1 MSLIYMNYSLTIP
14 KVAVLLFFVM
24 FVYSGIMKISG
35 FAKKTKGLSKKTGLP
50 YPMNELG
57 MLGVIL
63 LEVVGSLIIVSY
75 FWDQKDI
82 FGIRLEKEYMKY
94 LLQIY
99 FLFLIVV
106 TFLYHPPTDK
116 LIPFLSNMTTL
127 GGLLLI
133 YNLL

>member
-1 MSLIYMNYSLTIP
+1 MNYSVTIP

-24 FVYSGIMKISG
+24 FVYSGVMKISG

-50 YPMNELG
+50 YPINELG

-75 FWDQKDI
+75 FWGLKDI
-82 FGIRLEKEYMKY
+82 FGIRLEKEYIKY

-99 FLFLIVV
+99 LLFLIVV

-116 LIPFLSNMTTL
+116 LIPFLSNITTF

>member
-1 MSLIYMNYSLTIP
+1 MNYSLTIP

-24 FVYSGIMKISG
+24 FVYSGVMKISG
-35 FAKKTKGLSKKTGLP
+35 FTKKTKGLSKKTGLP
-50 YPMNELG
+50 YPINELG

-63 LEVVGSLIIVSY
+63 LEVVGSLIIVAY
-75 FWDQKDI
+75 FWGQKDI

-116 LIPFLSNMTTL
+116 LIPFLSNVTTF

>member
-1 MSLIYMNYSLTIP
+1 MNYSLTIP

-24 FVYSGIMKISG
+24 FVYSGVMKISG
-35 FAKKTKGLSKKTGLP
+35 FTKKTKGLSKKTGLP
-50 YPMNELG
+50 YPINELG

-63 LEVVGSLIIVSY
+63 LEVLGSLIIISY

-82 FGIRLEKEYMKY
+82 FGIRLEKEYMQY

-99 FLFLIVV
+99 LLFLIVV
-106 TFLYHPPTDK
+106 TFLYHPPTEK
-116 LIPFLSNMTTL
+116 LIPFLSNVTTF

>member
-1 MSLIYMNYSLTIP
+1 MDFSLTIP

-35 FAKKTKGLSKKTGLP
+35 FAKKTKGLSKKTGFP
-50 YPMNELG
+50 YPINELG

-75 FWDQKDI
+75 FWGQDI

-99 FLFLIVV
+99 LLFLIVV

-116 LIPFLSNMTTL
+116 LIPFLSNVTTF

>member
-1 MSLIYMNYSLTIP
+1 MDFSLTIP

-50 YPMNELG
+50 YPINELG

-63 LEVVGSLIIVSY
+63 LEVVGSLIIVAY
-75 FWDQKDI
+75 FWGQKEI

-116 LIPFLSNMTTL
+116 LIPFLSNVTTF

>member
-1 MSLIYMNYSLTIP
+1 MNFSLTIP

-24 FVYSGIMKISG
+24 FVYSGVMKISG
-35 FAKKTKGLSKKTGLP
+35 FTKKTKGLSKKTGLP
-50 YPMNELG
+50 YPINELG

-63 LEVVGSLIIVSY
+63 LEVVGSLIIVAY
-75 FWDQKDI
+75 FWGQKDI

-116 LIPFLSNMTTL
+116 LIPFLSNVTTF